1 MSRESNEDIRTDNI
15 NTGAGKDGMTRTQR
29 DDLEEL
35 FYSLKLDG
43 PDGIARFTRLADD
56 AAVDAAAETERKEA
70 ADAAAEPER
79 REAADVAAEPERKE
93 AADHA
98 AELFTGRSSEEQD
111 ELSPDAGAD
120 EPEHTESISDRM
132 TEEDS
137 CGGEPAGQ
145 ETAGEE
151 DTGVTLA
158 GRENG
163 GQEESLPEND
173 GSETAGENQ
182 EEEETVSEGTSG
194 TEAERADTDEDEMIG
209 TETVGDEAGEEADG
223 TAAFAPDG
231 EIPEEEKR
239 RSVRKKADKA
249 KQRPV
254 RTGKKSGRHSAVLV
268 PAVIIIVAAIVA
280 SAALLGHRSAS
291 QNTDENS
298 SADSTSETSQEAAL
312 EENAYPA
319 VNELMRT
326 YFDAYAD
333 GDTDTIAS
341 ISSGLS
347 ETEKIQIRAVS
358 EYIDSYPQID
368 VYTKPGPA
376 DGSYICFVVTEMKF
390 EDQDTLIPGMQTMY
404 VCTNDQGSLYINEDE
419 SDSDAAAYIKQVS
432 EESDVVDL
440 SNRVQEE
447 YNSLMADNPD
457 LKSYIDDTYNQ
468 IQVAVAEAL
477 GNAEASET
485 SGDSTSGTSDT
496 SASGVTAL
504 KANDVVN
511 VRASASE
518 DADVLGQTVSGDT
531 YTLIE
536 EQDDGWSQIEFDGQT
551 GYVKTEYFTE
561 VTSDSSESSD
571 VSGSTSSGESSSE
584 AASAGDTSGGGSQ
597 DSTGTE
603 TNQDTQSADTVQG
616 TAMATESLII
626 RKTADES
633 GDKIGNVW
641 AGFTVN
647 VLEKGDTWTKIE
659 QDGVTG
665 YVKTQYL
672 KFN

>member
-15 NTGAGKDGMTRTQR
+15 NSGAGKDGMTRTQR

-56 AAVDAAAETERKEA
+56 AA
-70 ADAAAEPER
+70 AEP
-79 REAADVAAEPERKE
+79 DRKE

-137 CGGEPAGQ
+137 FGGEPAGQ

-151 DTGVTLA
+151 DTGVTLT

-182 EEEETVSEGTSG
+182 EEEETVSEETSG
-194 TEAERADTDEDEMIG
+194 TEAERADTDEDETIG
-209 TETVGDEAGEEADG
+209 TETVGDEAGEDADG

-231 EIPEEEKR
+231 EIPEEKKR
-239 RSVRKKADKA
+239 RSVRKKADQA

-254 RTGKKSGRHSAVLV
+254 RTGKRSGRHSAVLV

-447 YNSLMADNPD
+447 YNSLMAENPD

-477 GNAEASET
+477 GNAEASGT
-485 SGDSTSGTSDT
+485 SIDSTSGTSDT

-584 AASAGDTSGGGSQ
+584 AASAGDTSGSGSQ

-616 TAMATESLII
+616 TAMATESLVI
-626 RKTADES
+626 RKAADES

>member
-56 AAVDAAAETERKEA
+56 AAVDAAAEPERKEA
-70 ADAAAEPER
+70 VDAAAEP
-79 REAADVAAEPERKE
+79 DRKE

-137 CGGEPAGQ
+137 FGGEPAGQ

-173 GSETAGENQ
+173 GSETAGETQ

-194 TEAERADTDEDEMIG
+194 TEAERADTDEDETIG
-209 TETVGDEAGEEADG
+209 TETVGDEAGEDADG

-249 KQRPV
+249 KPRPF

-447 YNSLMADNPD
+447 YNSLMAENPD

-477 GNAEASET
+477 GNAEASGT
-485 SGDSTSGTSDT
+485 SIDSTSGTSDT

-584 AASAGDTSGGGSQ
+584 AASAGDTSGSGSQ

-616 TAMATESLII
+616 TAMATESLVI
-626 RKTADES
+626 RKAADES

>member
-15 NTGAGKDGMTRTQR
+15 NSGAGKDGMTRTQR

-56 AAVDAAAETERKEA
+56 AA
-70 ADAAAEPER
+70 AEP
-79 REAADVAAEPERKE
+79 DRKE

-137 CGGEPAGQ
+137 FGGEPAGQ

-151 DTGVTLA
+151 DTGVTLT

-182 EEEETVSEGTSG
+182 EEEETVSEETSG
-194 TEAERADTDEDEMIG
+194 TEAERADTDEDETIG
-209 TETVGDEAGEEADG
+209 TETVGDEAGEDADG

-231 EIPEEEKR
+231 EIPEEKKR
-239 RSVRKKADKA
+239 RSVRKKADQA

-254 RTGKKSGRHSAVLV
+254 RTGKRSGRHSAVLV

-447 YNSLMADNPD
+447 YNSLMAENPD
-457 LKSYIDDTYNQ
+457 LKSYIDDAYNQ

-477 GNAEASET
+477 GNAEASGT
-485 SGDSTSGTSDT
+485 SIDSTSGTSDT

-584 AASAGDTSGGGSQ
+584 AASAGDTSGSGSQ

-616 TAMATESLII
+616 TAMATESLVI
-626 RKTADES
+626 RKAADES

>member
-15 NTGAGKDGMTRTQR
+15 NSGAGKDGMTKTQR

-56 AAVDAAAETERKEA
+56 AA
-70 ADAAAEPER
+70 AEP
-79 REAADVAAEPERKE
+79 DRKE

-137 CGGEPAGQ
+137 FGGEPAGQ

-182 EEEETVSEGTSG
+182 EEEETVSEETSG
-194 TEAERADTDEDEMIG
+194 TEAERADTDEDETIG
-209 TETVGDEAGEEADG
+209 TDTVGDQAGEDADG

-239 RSVRKKADKA
+239 RSVRKKADQA

-254 RTGKKSGRHSAVLV
+254 RTGKRSGRHSAVLV

-447 YNSLMADNPD
+447 YNSLMAENPD

-477 GNAEASET
+477 GNAEASGT
-485 SGDSTSGTSDT
+485 SIDSTSGTSDT

-584 AASAGDTSGGGSQ
+584 AASAGDTSGSGSQ

-616 TAMATESLII
+616 TAMATESLVI
-626 RKTADES
+626 RKAADES

>member
-56 AAVDAAAETERKEA
+56 AAADAAAEPERKEA
-70 ADAAAEPER
+70 ADAAAEP
-79 REAADVAAEPERKE
+79 DRKE

-137 CGGEPAGQ
+137 FGGEPAGQ

-163 GQEESLPEND
+163 RQEESLPEND

-194 TEAERADTDEDEMIG
+194 TEAERADTDEDETIG
-209 TETVGDEAGEEADG
+209 TETVGDETGEEADG

-254 RTGKKSGRHSAVLV
+254 RTEKKSGRHSAVLV

-312 EENAYPA
+312 EVNAYPA

-404 VCTNDQGSLYINEDE
+404 VCTNDQESLYINEDE

-432 EESDVVDL
+432 GESDVVDL

-518 DADVLGQTVSGDT
+518 DSDVLGQTVSGDT

>member
-15 NTGAGKDGMTRTQR
+15 NSGAGKDGMTKTQR

-43 PDGIARFTRLADD
+43 PDGIARFTHLADD
-56 AAVDAAAETERKEA
+56 AA
-70 ADAAAEPER
+70 AEP
-79 REAADVAAEPERKE
+79 DRKE

-137 CGGEPAGQ
+137 FGGEPAGQ

-182 EEEETVSEGTSG
+182 EEEETVSEETDKEENEIEENYGEAPVSEGTSG
-194 TEAERADTDEDEMIG
+194 TEAERADTDEDETIG
-209 TETVGDEAGEEADG
+209 TETVGDEAGEDADG

-231 EIPEEEKR
+231 EIPEEKKR
-239 RSVRKKADKA
+239 RSVRKKADQA

-447 YNSLMADNPD
+447 YNSLMAENPD

-477 GNAEASET
+477 GNAEASGT
-485 SGDSTSGTSDT
+485 SIDSTSGTSDT

-571 VSGSTSSGESSSE
+571 ASGSTSSGESSSE
-584 AASAGDTSGGGSQ
+584 AASAGDTSGSGSQ

-616 TAMATESLII
+616 TAMATESLVI
-626 RKTADES
+626 RKTGDES

>member
-15 NTGAGKDGMTRTQR
+15 NSGAGKDGMTKTQR

-43 PDGIARFTRLADD
+43 PDGIARFTHLADD
-56 AAVDAAAETERKEA
+56 AA
-70 ADAAAEPER
+70 AEP
-79 REAADVAAEPERKE
+79 DRKE

-137 CGGEPAGQ
+137 FGGEPAGQ

-182 EEEETVSEGTSG
+182 EEEETVSEETSG
-194 TEAERADTDEDEMIG
+194 TEAERADTDEDETIG
-209 TETVGDEAGEEADG
+209 TDTVGDQAGEDADG

-254 RTGKKSGRHSAVLV
+254 RTRKKSGRHSAVLV

-447 YNSLMADNPD
+447 YNSLMAENPD

-477 GNAEASET
+477 GNAEASGT
-485 SGDSTSGTSDT
+485 SIDSTSGTSDT

-584 AASAGDTSGGGSQ
+584 AASAGDTSGSGSQ

-616 TAMATESLII
+616 TAMATESLVI
-626 RKTADES
+626 RKAADES

>member
-15 NTGAGKDGMTRTQR
+15 NSGAGKDGMTKTQR

-56 AAVDAAAETERKEA
+56 AA
-70 ADAAAEPER
+70 AEP
-79 REAADVAAEPERKE
+79 DRKE

-137 CGGEPAGQ
+137 FGGEPAGQ

-182 EEEETVSEGTSG
+182 EEEETVSEETSG
-194 TEAERADTDEDEMIG
+194 TEAERADTDEDETIG
-209 TETVGDEAGEEADG
+209 TETVGDEAGEDADG

-231 EIPEEEKR
+231 EIPEEKKR
-239 RSVRKKADKA
+239 RSVRKKADQA

-254 RTGKKSGRHSAVLV
+254 RTGKRSGRHSAVLV

-447 YNSLMADNPD
+447 YNSLMAENPD
-457 LKSYIDDTYNQ
+457 LKSYIDDAYNQ

-477 GNAEASET
+477 GNAEASGT
-485 SGDSTSGTSDT
+485 SIDSTSGTSDT

-584 AASAGDTSGGGSQ
+584 AASAGDTSGSGSQ

-616 TAMATESLII
+616 TAMATESLVI
-626 RKTADES
+626 RKAADES

>member
-15 NTGAGKDGMTRTQR
+15 NSGAGKDGMTRTQR

-56 AAVDAAAETERKEA
+56 AA
-70 ADAAAEPER
+70 AEP
-79 REAADVAAEPERKE
+79 DRKE

-137 CGGEPAGQ
+137 FGGEPAGQ

-182 EEEETVSEGTSG
+182 EEEETVSEETSG
-194 TEAERADTDEDEMIG
+194 TEAERADTDEDETIG
-209 TETVGDEAGEEADG
+209 TETVGDEAGEDADG

-231 EIPEEEKR
+231 EIPEEKKR
-239 RSVRKKADKA
+239 RSVRKKADQA

-447 YNSLMADNPD
+447 YNSLMAENPD

-477 GNAEASET
+477 GNAEASGT
-485 SGDSTSGTSDT
+485 SIDSTSGTSDT

-584 AASAGDTSGGGSQ
+584 AASAGDTSGSGSQ

-616 TAMATESLII
+616 TAMATESLVI

>member
-15 NTGAGKDGMTRTQR
+15 NSGAGKDGMTKTQR

-43 PDGIARFTRLADD
+43 PDGIARFTHLADD
-56 AAVDAAAETERKEA
+56 AA
-70 ADAAAEPER
+70 AEP
-79 REAADVAAEPERKE
+79 DRKE

-137 CGGEPAGQ
+137 FGGEPAGQ

-182 EEEETVSEGTSG
+182 EEEETVSEETSG
-194 TEAERADTDEDEMIG
+194 TEAERADTDEDETIG
-209 TETVGDEAGEEADG
+209 TETVGDEAGEDADG

-231 EIPEEEKR
+231 EIPEEKKR
-239 RSVRKKADKA
+239 RSVRKKADQA

-254 RTGKKSGRHSAVLV
+254 RTGKRSGRHSAVLV

-447 YNSLMADNPD
+447 YNSLMAENPD

-477 GNAEASET
+477 GNAEASGT
-485 SGDSTSGTSDT
+485 SIDSTSGTSDT

-584 AASAGDTSGGGSQ
+584 AASAGDTSGSGSQ

-603 TNQDTQSADTVQG
+603 TNQDTHSADTVQG
-616 TAMATESLII
+616 TAMATESLVI
-626 RKTADES
+626 RKAADES

>member
-15 NTGAGKDGMTRTQR
+15 NSGAGKDGMTKTQR

-43 PDGIARFTRLADD
+43 PDGIARFTHLADD
-56 AAVDAAAETERKEA
+56 AA
-70 ADAAAEPER
+70 AEP
-79 REAADVAAEPERKE
+79 DRKE

-137 CGGEPAGQ
+137 FGGEPAGQ

-182 EEEETVSEGTSG
+182 EEEETVSEETSG
-194 TEAERADTDEDEMIG
+194 TEAERADTDEDETIG
-209 TETVGDEAGEEADG
+209 TETVGDEAGEDADG
-223 TAAFAPDG
+223 MAAFAPDG

-239 RSVRKKADKA
+239 RSVRKKADQA

-447 YNSLMADNPD
+447 YNSLMAENPD
-457 LKSYIDDTYNQ
+457 LKSYIDDAYNQ

-477 GNAEASET
+477 GNAEASGT
-485 SGDSTSGTSDT
+485 SIDSTSGTSDT

-584 AASAGDTSGGGSQ
+584 AASAGDTSGSGSQ

-616 TAMATESLII
+616 TAMATESLVI
-626 RKTADES
+626 RKAADES

>member
-15 NTGAGKDGMTRTQR
+15 NSGAGKDGMTKTQR

-43 PDGIARFTRLADD
+43 PDGIARFTHLADD
-56 AAVDAAAETERKEA
+56 AA
-70 ADAAAEPER
+70 AEP
-79 REAADVAAEPERKE
+79 DRKE

-137 CGGEPAGQ
+137 FGGEPAGQ

-182 EEEETVSEGTSG
+182 EEEETVSEETSG
-194 TEAERADTDEDEMIG
+194 TEAERADTDEDETIG
-209 TETVGDEAGEEADG
+209 TETVGDEAGEDADG

-231 EIPEEEKR
+231 EIPEEKKR
-239 RSVRKKADKA
+239 RSVRKKADQA

-254 RTGKKSGRHSAVLV
+254 RTGKRSGRHSAVLV

-447 YNSLMADNPD
+447 YNSLMAENPD
-457 LKSYIDDTYNQ
+457 LKSYIDDAYNQ

-477 GNAEASET
+477 GNAEASGT
-485 SGDSTSGTSDT
+485 SIDSTSGTSDT

-584 AASAGDTSGGGSQ
+584 AASAGDTSGSGSQ

-616 TAMATESLII
+616 TAMATESLVI
-626 RKTADES
+626 RKAADES

>member
-15 NTGAGKDGMTRTQR
+15 NSGAGKDGMTKTQR

-56 AAVDAAAETERKEA
+56 AA
-70 ADAAAEPER
+70 AEP
-79 REAADVAAEPERKE
+79 DRKE

-137 CGGEPAGQ
+137 FGGEPAGQ

-182 EEEETVSEGTSG
+182 EEEETVSEETSG
-194 TEAERADTDEDEMIG
+194 TEAERADTDEDETIG
-209 TETVGDEAGEEADG
+209 TDTVGDQAGEDADG

-254 RTGKKSGRHSAVLV
+254 RTRKKSGRHSAVLV

-447 YNSLMADNPD
+447 YNSLMAENPD

-477 GNAEASET
+477 GNAEASGT
-485 SGDSTSGTSDT
+485 SIDSTSGTSDT

-584 AASAGDTSGGGSQ
+584 AASAGDTSGSGSQ

-616 TAMATESLII
+616 TAMATESLVI

>member
-15 NTGAGKDGMTRTQR
+15 NSGAGKDGMTKTQR

-56 AAVDAAAETERKEA
+56 AA
-70 ADAAAEPER
+70 AEP
-79 REAADVAAEPERKE
+79 DRKE

-137 CGGEPAGQ
+137 FGGEPAGQ
-145 ETAGEE
+145 KTAGEE

-182 EEEETVSEGTSG
+182 EEEETVSEETSG
-194 TEAERADTDEDEMIG
+194 TEAERADTDEDETIG
-209 TETVGDEAGEEADG
+209 TETVGDEAGEDADG

-231 EIPEEEKR
+231 EIPEEKKR
-239 RSVRKKADKA
+239 RSVRKKADQA

-447 YNSLMADNPD
+447 YNSLMAENPD

-477 GNAEASET
+477 GNAEASGT
-485 SGDSTSGTSDT
+485 SIDSTSGTSDT

-584 AASAGDTSGGGSQ
+584 AASAGDTSGSGSQ

-616 TAMATESLII
+616 TAMATESLVI
-626 RKTADES
+626 RKTGDES

>member
-15 NTGAGKDGMTRTQR
+15 NSGAGKDGMTRTQR

-56 AAVDAAAETERKEA
+56 AA
-70 ADAAAEPER
+70 AEP
-79 REAADVAAEPERKE
+79 DRKE

-137 CGGEPAGQ
+137 FGGEPAGQ

-182 EEEETVSEGTSG
+182 EEEETVSEETSG
-194 TEAERADTDEDEMIG
+194 TEAERADTDEDETIG
-209 TETVGDEAGEEADG
+209 TETVGDEAGEDADG
-223 TAAFAPDG
+223 MAAFAPDG
-231 EIPEEEKR
+231 EIPEEKKR
-239 RSVRKKADKA
+239 RSVRKKADQA

-254 RTGKKSGRHSAVLV
+254 RTRKKSGRHSAVLV

-447 YNSLMADNPD
+447 YNSLMAENPD

-477 GNAEASET
+477 GNAEASGT
-485 SGDSTSGTSDT
+485 SIDSTSGTSDT

-584 AASAGDTSGGGSQ
+584 AASAGDTSGSGSQ

-616 TAMATESLII
+616 TAMATESLVI
-626 RKTADES
+626 RKAADES

>member
-15 NTGAGKDGMTRTQR
+15 NSGAGKDGMTRTQR

-56 AAVDAAAETERKEA
+56 AA
-70 ADAAAEPER
+70 AEP
-79 REAADVAAEPERKE
+79 DRKE

-137 CGGEPAGQ
+137 FGGEPAGQ

-182 EEEETVSEGTSG
+182 EEEETVSEETDKEENEIEENYGEAPVSEGTSG
-194 TEAERADTDEDEMIG
+194 TEAERADTDEDETIG
-209 TETVGDEAGEEADG
+209 TETVGDEAGEDADG

-239 RSVRKKADKA
+239 RSVRKKADQA

-447 YNSLMADNPD
+447 YNSLMAENPD

-477 GNAEASET
+477 GNAEASGT
-485 SGDSTSGTSDT
+485 SIDSTSGTSDT

-584 AASAGDTSGGGSQ
+584 AASAGDTSGSGSQ

-616 TAMATESLII
+616 TAMATESLVI
-626 RKTADES
+626 RKAADES

>member
-1 MSRESNEDIRTDNI
+1 M
-15 NTGAGKDGMTRTQR
+15 
-29 DDLEEL
+29 
-35 FYSLKLDG
+35 
-43 PDGIARFTRLADD
+43 
-56 AAVDAAAETERKEA
+56 
-70 ADAAAEPER
+70 
-79 REAADVAAEPERKE
+79 
-93 AADHA
+93 
-98 AELFTGRSSEEQD
+98 
-111 ELSPDAGAD
+111 
-120 EPEHTESISDRM
+120 
-132 TEEDS
+132 
-137 CGGEPAGQ
+137 
-145 ETAGEE
+145 
-151 DTGVTLA
+151 
-158 GRENG
+158 
-163 GQEESLPEND
+163 
-173 GSETAGENQ
+173 
-182 EEEETVSEGTSG
+182 
-194 TEAERADTDEDEMIG
+194 
-209 TETVGDEAGEEADG
+209 
-223 TAAFAPDG
+223 
-231 EIPEEEKR
+231 
-239 RSVRKKADKA
+239 
-249 KQRPV
+249 
-254 RTGKKSGRHSAVLV
+254 
-268 PAVIIIVAAIVA
+268 AAIVA

-447 YNSLMADNPD
+447 YNSLMAENPD

-477 GNAEASET
+477 GNAEASGT
-485 SGDSTSGTSDT
+485 SIDSTSGTSDT

-584 AASAGDTSGGGSQ
+584 AASAGDTSGSGSQ

-616 TAMATESLII
+616 TAMATESLVI
-626 RKTADES
+626 RKAADES

>member
-15 NTGAGKDGMTRTQR
+15 NSGAGKDGMTKTQR

-43 PDGIARFTRLADD
+43 PDGIARFTHLADD
-56 AAVDAAAETERKEA
+56 AA
-70 ADAAAEPER
+70 AEP
-79 REAADVAAEPERKE
+79 DRKE

-137 CGGEPAGQ
+137 FGGEPAGQ

-182 EEEETVSEGTSG
+182 EEEETVSEETDKEENEIEENYGEAPVSEGTSG
-194 TEAERADTDEDEMIG
+194 TEAERADTDEDETIG
-209 TETVGDEAGEEADG
+209 TETVGDEAGEDADG

-231 EIPEEEKR
+231 EIPEEKKR
-239 RSVRKKADKA
+239 RSVRKKADQA

-254 RTGKKSGRHSAVLV
+254 RTGKRSGRHSAVLV

-447 YNSLMADNPD
+447 YNSLMAENPD

-477 GNAEASET
+477 GNAEASGT
-485 SGDSTSGTSDT
+485 SIDSTSGTSDT

-584 AASAGDTSGGGSQ
+584 AASAGDTSGSGSQ

-603 TNQDTQSADTVQG
+603 TNQDTHSADTVQG
-616 TAMATESLII
+616 TAMATESLVI
-626 RKTADES
+626 RKAADES

>member
-15 NTGAGKDGMTRTQR
+15 NSGAGKDGMTKTQR

-43 PDGIARFTRLADD
+43 PDGIARFTHLADD
-56 AAVDAAAETERKEA
+56 AA
-70 ADAAAEPER
+70 AEP
-79 REAADVAAEPERKE
+79 DRKE

-137 CGGEPAGQ
+137 FGGEPAGQ

-151 DTGVTLA
+151 DTGVTLT

-182 EEEETVSEGTSG
+182 EEEETVSEETSG
-194 TEAERADTDEDEMIG
+194 TEAERADTDEDETIG
-209 TETVGDEAGEEADG
+209 TETVGDEAGEDADG

-231 EIPEEEKR
+231 EIPEEKKR
-239 RSVRKKADKA
+239 RSVRKKADQA

-447 YNSLMADNPD
+447 YNSLMAENPD

-477 GNAEASET
+477 GNAEASGT
-485 SGDSTSGTSDT
+485 SIDSTSGTSDT

-584 AASAGDTSGGGSQ
+584 AASAGDTSGSGSQ

-616 TAMATESLII
+616 TAMATESLVI
-626 RKTADES
+626 RKAADES

>member
-15 NTGAGKDGMTRTQR
+15 NSGAGKDGMTKTQR

-43 PDGIARFTRLADD
+43 PDGIVRFTRLADD
-56 AAVDAAAETERKEA
+56 AA
-70 ADAAAEPER
+70 AEP
-79 REAADVAAEPERKE
+79 DRKE

-137 CGGEPAGQ
+137 FGGEPAGQ

-163 GQEESLPEND
+163 RQEESLPEND

-182 EEEETVSEGTSG
+182 EEEETVSDETDKEENEIEENKIEENYGEAPVSEGTSG
-194 TEAERADTDEDEMIG
+194 TEAERADTDEDETIG
-209 TETVGDEAGEEADG
+209 TETVGDEAGEDADG

-280 SAALLGHRSAS
+280 SVALLGHRSAS

-447 YNSLMADNPD
+447 YNSLMAENPD

-477 GNAEASET
+477 GNAEASGT
-485 SGDSTSGTSDT
+485 SIDSTSGTSDT

-584 AASAGDTSGGGSQ
+584 AASAGDTSGSGSQ

-616 TAMATESLII
+616 TAMATESLVI
-626 RKTADES
+626 RKAADES

>member
-15 NTGAGKDGMTRTQR
+15 NSGAGKDGMTKTQR

-43 PDGIARFTRLADD
+43 PDGIARFTHLADD
-56 AAVDAAAETERKEA
+56 AA
-70 ADAAAEPER
+70 AEP
-79 REAADVAAEPERKE
+79 DRKE

-137 CGGEPAGQ
+137 FGGEPAGQ

-182 EEEETVSEGTSG
+182 EEEETVSEETSG
-194 TEAERADTDEDEMIG
+194 TEAERADTDEDETIG
-209 TETVGDEAGEEADG
+209 TETVGDEAGEDADG

-231 EIPEEEKR
+231 EIPEEKKR
-239 RSVRKKADKA
+239 RSVRKKADQA

-254 RTGKKSGRHSAVLV
+254 RTGKRSGRHSAVLV

-447 YNSLMADNPD
+447 YNSLMAENPD

-477 GNAEASET
+477 GNAEASGT
-485 SGDSTSGTSDT
+485 SIDSTSGTSDT

-504 KANDVVN
+504 KANDVVT

-571 VSGSTSSGESSSE
+571 VSDSTSSGESSSE
-584 AASAGDTSGGGSQ
+584 AASAGDTSGSGSQ

-616 TAMATESLII
+616 TAMATESLVI
-626 RKTADES
+626 RKAADES

>member
-15 NTGAGKDGMTRTQR
+15 NSGAGKDGMTKTQR

-56 AAVDAAAETERKEA
+56 AA
-70 ADAAAEPER
+70 AEP
-79 REAADVAAEPERKE
+79 DRKE

-137 CGGEPAGQ
+137 FGGEPAGQ

-182 EEEETVSEGTSG
+182 EEEETVSEETSG
-194 TEAERADTDEDEMIG
+194 TEAERADTDEDETIG
-209 TETVGDEAGEEADG
+209 TDTVGDQAGEDADG

-231 EIPEEEKR
+231 EIPEEKKR
-239 RSVRKKADKA
+239 RSVRKKADQA

-447 YNSLMADNPD
+447 YNSLMAENPD

-477 GNAEASET
+477 GNAEASGT
-485 SGDSTSGTSDT
+485 SIDSTSGTSDT

-584 AASAGDTSGGGSQ
+584 AASAGDTSGSGSQ

-616 TAMATESLII
+616 TAMATESLVI
-626 RKTADES
+626 RKAADES

>member
-56 AAVDAAAETERKEA
+56 AA
-70 ADAAAEPER
+70 AEP
-79 REAADVAAEPERKE
+79 DRKE

-137 CGGEPAGQ
+137 FGGEPAGQ

-182 EEEETVSEGTSG
+182 EEEETVSEETSG
-194 TEAERADTDEDEMIG
+194 TEAERADTDEDETIG
-209 TETVGDEAGEEADG
+209 TETVGDEAGEDADG

-231 EIPEEEKR
+231 EIPEEKKR
-239 RSVRKKADKA
+239 RSVRKKADQA

-254 RTGKKSGRHSAVLV
+254 RTGKRSGRHSAVLV

-447 YNSLMADNPD
+447 YNSLMAENPD

-477 GNAEASET
+477 GNAEASGT
-485 SGDSTSGTSDT
+485 SIDSTSGTSDT

-584 AASAGDTSGGGSQ
+584 AASAGDTSGSGSQ

-616 TAMATESLII
+616 TAMATESLVI
-626 RKTADES
+626 RKAADES

>member
-15 NTGAGKDGMTRTQR
+15 NSGAGKDGMTKTQR

-56 AAVDAAAETERKEA
+56 AA
-70 ADAAAEPER
+70 AEP
-79 REAADVAAEPERKE
+79 DRKE

-137 CGGEPAGQ
+137 FGGEPAGQ

-182 EEEETVSEGTSG
+182 EEEETVSEETSG
-194 TEAERADTDEDEMIG
+194 TEAERADTDEDETIG
-209 TETVGDEAGEEADG
+209 TETVGDEAGEDADG

-231 EIPEEEKR
+231 EIPEEKKR
-239 RSVRKKADKA
+239 RSVRKKADQA

-254 RTGKKSGRHSAVLV
+254 RTGKRSGRHSAVLV

-447 YNSLMADNPD
+447 YNSLMAENPD

-477 GNAEASET
+477 GNAEASGT
-485 SGDSTSGTSDT
+485 SIDSTSGTSDT

-584 AASAGDTSGGGSQ
+584 AASAGDTSGSGSQ

-616 TAMATESLII
+616 TAMATESLVI
-626 RKTADES
+626 RKAADES

>member
-15 NTGAGKDGMTRTQR
+15 NSGAGKDGMTKTQR

-43 PDGIARFTRLADD
+43 PDGIARFTHLADD
-56 AAVDAAAETERKEA
+56 AA
-70 ADAAAEPER
+70 AEP
-79 REAADVAAEPERKE
+79 DRKE

-137 CGGEPAGQ
+137 FGGEPAGQ

-182 EEEETVSEGTSG
+182 EEEETVSEETDKEENEIEENYGEAPVSEGTSG
-194 TEAERADTDEDEMIG
+194 TEAERADTDEDETIG
-209 TETVGDEAGEEADG
+209 TETVGDEAGEDADG

-231 EIPEEEKR
+231 EIPEEKKR
-239 RSVRKKADKA
+239 RSVRKKADQA

-447 YNSLMADNPD
+447 YNSLMAENPD

-477 GNAEASET
+477 GNAEASGT
-485 SGDSTSGTSDT
+485 SIDSTSGTSDT

-584 AASAGDTSGGGSQ
+584 AASAGDTSGSGSQ

-616 TAMATESLII
+616 TAMATESLVI
-626 RKTADES
+626 RKTGDES

>member
-15 NTGAGKDGMTRTQR
+15 NSGA
-29 DDLEEL
+29 DLEEL

-43 PDGIARFTRLADD
+43 PDGIVRFTRLADD
-56 AAVDAAAETERKEA
+56 AA
-70 ADAAAEPER
+70 AEP
-79 REAADVAAEPERKE
+79 DRKE

-137 CGGEPAGQ
+137 FGGEPAGQ

-182 EEEETVSEGTSG
+182 EEEETVSETSG
-194 TEAERADTDEDEMIG
+194 TEAERADTDEDETIG
-209 TETVGDEAGEEADG
+209 TETVGDEAGEDADG

-447 YNSLMADNPD
+447 YNSLMAENPD

-477 GNAEASET
+477 GNAEASGT
-485 SGDSTSGTSDT
+485 SIDSTSGTSDT

-584 AASAGDTSGGGSQ
+584 AASAGDTSGSGSQ

-616 TAMATESLII
+616 TAMATESLVI
-626 RKTADES
+626 RKAADES

>member
-15 NTGAGKDGMTRTQR
+15 NSGAGKDGMTRTQR

-56 AAVDAAAETERKEA
+56 AA
-70 ADAAAEPER
+70 AEP
-79 REAADVAAEPERKE
+79 DRKE

-137 CGGEPAGQ
+137 FGGEPAGQ

-182 EEEETVSEGTSG
+182 EEEETVSEETSG
-194 TEAERADTDEDEMIG
+194 TEAERADTDEDETIG
-209 TETVGDEAGEEADG
+209 TETVGDEAGEDADG

-231 EIPEEEKR
+231 EIPEEKKR
-239 RSVRKKADKA
+239 RSVRKKADQA

-447 YNSLMADNPD
+447 YNSLMAENPD

-477 GNAEASET
+477 GNAEASGT
-485 SGDSTSGTSDT
+485 SIDSTSGASDT

-584 AASAGDTSGGGSQ
+584 AASAGDTSGSGSQ

-616 TAMATESLII
+616 TAMATESLVI
-626 RKTADES
+626 RKAADES

>member
-15 NTGAGKDGMTRTQR
+15 NSGAGKDGMTRTQR

-43 PDGIARFTRLADD
+43 PDGIARFTHLADD
-56 AAVDAAAETERKEA
+56 AA
-70 ADAAAEPER
+70 AEP
-79 REAADVAAEPERKE
+79 DRKE

-137 CGGEPAGQ
+137 FGGEPAGQ

-182 EEEETVSEGTSG
+182 EEEETVSEETSG
-194 TEAERADTDEDEMIG
+194 TEAERADTDEDETIG
-209 TETVGDEAGEEADG
+209 TETVGDEAGEDADG

-231 EIPEEEKR
+231 EIPEEKKR
-239 RSVRKKADKA
+239 RSVRKKADQA

-447 YNSLMADNPD
+447 YNSLMAENPD

-477 GNAEASET
+477 GNAEASGT
-485 SGDSTSGTSDT
+485 SIDSTSGTSDT

-584 AASAGDTSGGGSQ
+584 AASAGDTSGSGSQ

-616 TAMATESLII
+616 TAMATESLVI
-626 RKTADES
+626 RKAADES

>member
-15 NTGAGKDGMTRTQR
+15 NSGAGKDGMTKTQR

-43 PDGIARFTRLADD
+43 PDGIARFTHLADD
-56 AAVDAAAETERKEA
+56 AA
-70 ADAAAEPER
+70 AEP
-79 REAADVAAEPERKE
+79 DRKE

-137 CGGEPAGQ
+137 FGGEPAGQ

-182 EEEETVSEGTSG
+182 EEEETVSEETSG
-194 TEAERADTDEDEMIG
+194 TEAERADTDEDETIG
-209 TETVGDEAGEEADG
+209 TETVGDEAGEDADG

-231 EIPEEEKR
+231 EIPEEKKR
-239 RSVRKKADKA
+239 RSVRKKADQA

-254 RTGKKSGRHSAVLV
+254 RTGKRSGRHSAVLV

-447 YNSLMADNPD
+447 YNSLMAENPD

-477 GNAEASET
+477 GNAEASGT
-485 SGDSTSGTSDT
+485 SIDSTSGTSDT

-571 VSGSTSSGESSSE
+571 VSDSTSSGESSSE
-584 AASAGDTSGGGSQ
+584 AASAGDTSGSGSQ

-616 TAMATESLII
+616 TAMATESLVI
-626 RKTADES
+626 RKAADES
-633 GDKIGNVW
+633 GDKIGNVG

>member
-15 NTGAGKDGMTRTQR
+15 NSGAGKDGMTKTQR

-56 AAVDAAAETERKEA
+56 AA
-70 ADAAAEPER
+70 AEP
-79 REAADVAAEPERKE
+79 DRKE

-137 CGGEPAGQ
+137 FGGEPAGQ

-182 EEEETVSEGTSG
+182 EEEETVSEETDKEENEIEENYGEAPVSEGTSG
-194 TEAERADTDEDEMIG
+194 TEAERADTDEDETIG
-209 TETVGDEAGEEADG
+209 TETVGDEAGEDADG

-239 RSVRKKADKA
+239 RSVRKKADQA

-447 YNSLMADNPD
+447 YNSLMAENPD

-477 GNAEASET
+477 GNAEASGT
-485 SGDSTSGTSDT
+485 SIDSTSGTSDT

-584 AASAGDTSGGGSQ
+584 AASAGDTSGSGSQ

-603 TNQDTQSADTVQG
+603 TNQDTQPADTVQG
-616 TAMATESLII
+616 TAMATESLVI
-626 RKTADES
+626 RKTGDES

>member
-29 DDLEEL
+29 D
-35 FYSLKLDG
+35 
-43 PDGIARFTRLADD
+43 LADD
-56 AAVDAAAETERKEA
+56 AA
-70 ADAAAEPER
+70 AEP
-79 REAADVAAEPERKE
+79 DRKE

-137 CGGEPAGQ
+137 FGGEPAGQ

-182 EEEETVSEGTSG
+182 EEEETVSEETDKEENEIEENYGEAPVSEGTSG
-194 TEAERADTDEDEMIG
+194 TEAERADTDEDETIG
-209 TETVGDEAGEEADG
+209 TETVGDEAGEDADG

-231 EIPEEEKR
+231 EIPEEKKR
-239 RSVRKKADKA
+239 RSVRKKADQA

-376 DGSYICFVVTEMKF
+376 DGSYICYVVTEMKF

-447 YNSLMADNPD
+447 YNSLMAENPD

-477 GNAEASET
+477 GNAEASGT
-485 SGDSTSGTSDT
+485 SIDSTSGTSDT

-584 AASAGDTSGGGSQ
+584 AASAGDTSGSGSQ

-616 TAMATESLII
+616 TAMATESLVI
-626 RKTADES
+626 RKAADES

>member
-15 NTGAGKDGMTRTQR
+15 NSGAGKDGMTKTQR

-56 AAVDAAAETERKEA
+56 AA
-70 ADAAAEPER
+70 AEP
-79 REAADVAAEPERKE
+79 DRKE

-137 CGGEPAGQ
+137 FGGEPAGQ

-182 EEEETVSEGTSG
+182 EEEETVSEETDKEENEIEENYGEAPVSEGTSG
-194 TEAERADTDEDEMIG
+194 TEAERADTDEDETIG
-209 TETVGDEAGEEADG
+209 TETVGDEAGEDADG

-231 EIPEEEKR
+231 EIPEEKKR
-239 RSVRKKADKA
+239 RSVRKKADQA

-447 YNSLMADNPD
+447 YNSLMAENPD

-477 GNAEASET
+477 GNAEASGT
-485 SGDSTSGTSDT
+485 SIDSTSGTSDT

-536 EQDDGWSQIEFDGQT
+536 EQDGGWSQIEFDGQT

-584 AASAGDTSGGGSQ
+584 AASAGDTSGSGSQ

-616 TAMATESLII
+616 TAMATESLVI
-626 RKTADES
+626 RKAADES

>member
-15 NTGAGKDGMTRTQR
+15 NSGAGKDGMTRTQR

-56 AAVDAAAETERKEA
+56 AA
-70 ADAAAEPER
+70 AEP
-79 REAADVAAEPERKE
+79 DRKE

-137 CGGEPAGQ
+137 FGGEPAGQ

-163 GQEESLPEND
+163 GQEESLPGND

-182 EEEETVSEGTSG
+182 EEEETVSEETSG
-194 TEAERADTDEDEMIG
+194 TEAERADTDEDETIG
-209 TETVGDEAGEEADG
+209 TETVEDEAGEDADG

-231 EIPEEEKR
+231 EIPEEKKR
-239 RSVRKKADKA
+239 RSVRKKADQA

-447 YNSLMADNPD
+447 YNSLMAENPD

-477 GNAEASET
+477 GNAEASGT
-485 SGDSTSGTSDT
+485 SIDSTSGTSDT

-571 VSGSTSSGESSSE
+571 ASGSTSSGESSSE
-584 AASAGDTSGGGSQ
+584 AASAGDTSGSGSQ

-616 TAMATESLII
+616 TAMATESLVI
-626 RKTADES
+626 RKAADES

>member
-15 NTGAGKDGMTRTQR
+15 NSGAGKDGMTKTQR

-56 AAVDAAAETERKEA
+56 AA
-70 ADAAAEPER
+70 AEP
-79 REAADVAAEPERKE
+79 DRKE

-137 CGGEPAGQ
+137 FGGEPAGQ

-151 DTGVTLA
+151 DTGVTLT

-182 EEEETVSEGTSG
+182 EEEETVSEETSG
-194 TEAERADTDEDEMIG
+194 TEAERADTDEDETIG
-209 TETVGDEAGEEADG
+209 TETVGDEAGEDADG
-223 TAAFAPDG
+223 MAAFAPDG

-447 YNSLMADNPD
+447 YNSLMAENPD
-457 LKSYIDDTYNQ
+457 LKSYIDDAYNQ

-477 GNAEASET
+477 GNAEASGT
-485 SGDSTSGTSDT
+485 SIDSTSGTSDT

-584 AASAGDTSGGGSQ
+584 AASAGDTSGSGSQ

-616 TAMATESLII
+616 TAMATESLVI
-626 RKTADES
+626 RKAADES

>member
-15 NTGAGKDGMTRTQR
+15 NSGAGKDGMTKTQR

-56 AAVDAAAETERKEA
+56 AA
-70 ADAAAEPER
+70 AEP
-79 REAADVAAEPERKE
+79 DRKE

-137 CGGEPAGQ
+137 FGGEPAGQ

-182 EEEETVSEGTSG
+182 EEEETVSEETSG
-194 TEAERADTDEDEMIG
+194 TEAERADTDEDETIG
-209 TETVGDEAGEEADG
+209 TDTVGDQAGEDADG

-254 RTGKKSGRHSAVLV
+254 RTRKKSGRHSAVLV

-447 YNSLMADNPD
+447 YNSLMAENPD

-477 GNAEASET
+477 GNAEASGT
-485 SGDSTSGTSDT
+485 SIDSTSGTSDT

-584 AASAGDTSGGGSQ
+584 AASAGDTSGSGSQ

-616 TAMATESLII
+616 TAMATESLVI
-626 RKTADES
+626 RKAADES

>member
-15 NTGAGKDGMTRTQR
+15 NSGAGKDGMTKTQR

-43 PDGIARFTRLADD
+43 PDGIARFTHLADD
-56 AAVDAAAETERKEA
+56 AA
-70 ADAAAEPER
+70 AEP
-79 REAADVAAEPERKE
+79 DRKE

-137 CGGEPAGQ
+137 FGGEPAGQ

-182 EEEETVSEGTSG
+182 EEEETVSEETSG
-194 TEAERADTDEDEMIG
+194 TEAERADTDEDETIG
-209 TETVGDEAGEEADG
+209 TETVGDEAGEDADG

-231 EIPEEEKR
+231 EIPEEKKR
-239 RSVRKKADKA
+239 RSVRKKADQA

-254 RTGKKSGRHSAVLV
+254 RTGKRSGRHSAVLV

-447 YNSLMADNPD
+447 YNSLMAENPD

-477 GNAEASET
+477 GNAEASGT
-485 SGDSTSGTSDT
+485 SIDSTSGTSDT

-584 AASAGDTSGGGSQ
+584 AASAGDTSGSGSQ

-616 TAMATESLII
+616 TAMATESLVI
-626 RKTADES
+626 RKAADES

>member
-15 NTGAGKDGMTRTQR
+15 NSGAGKDGMTKTQR

-56 AAVDAAAETERKEA
+56 AA
-70 ADAAAEPER
+70 AEP
-79 REAADVAAEPERKE
+79 DRKE

-137 CGGEPAGQ
+137 FGGEPAGQ

-182 EEEETVSEGTSG
+182 EEEETVSEETSG
-194 TEAERADTDEDEMIG
+194 TEAERADTDEDETIG
-209 TETVGDEAGEEADG
+209 TETVGDEAGEDADG

-231 EIPEEEKR
+231 EIPEEKKR
-239 RSVRKKADKA
+239 RSVRKKADQA

-447 YNSLMADNPD
+447 YNSLMAENPD

-477 GNAEASET
+477 GNAEASGT
-485 SGDSTSGTSDT
+485 SIDSTSGTSDT

-584 AASAGDTSGGGSQ
+584 AASAGDTSGSGSQ

-616 TAMATESLII
+616 TAMATESLVI
-626 RKTADES
+626 RKTGDES

>member
-15 NTGAGKDGMTRTQR
+15 NSGAGKDGMTKTQR

-43 PDGIARFTRLADD
+43 PDGIARFTHLADD
-56 AAVDAAAETERKEA
+56 AA
-70 ADAAAEPER
+70 AEP
-79 REAADVAAEPERKE
+79 DRKE

-137 CGGEPAGQ
+137 FGGEPAGQ

-182 EEEETVSEGTSG
+182 EEEETVSEETSG
-194 TEAERADTDEDEMIG
+194 TEAERADTDEDETIG
-209 TETVGDEAGEEADG
+209 TETVGDEAGEDADG

-231 EIPEEEKR
+231 EIPEEKKR
-239 RSVRKKADKA
+239 RSVRKKADQA

-254 RTGKKSGRHSAVLV
+254 RTGKRSGRHSAVLV

-447 YNSLMADNPD
+447 YNSLMAENPD

-477 GNAEASET
+477 GNAEASGT
-485 SGDSTSGTSDT
+485 SIDSTSGTSDT

-571 VSGSTSSGESSSE
+571 VSDSTSSGESSSE
-584 AASAGDTSGGGSQ
+584 AASAGDTSGSGSQ

-616 TAMATESLII
+616 TAMATESLVI
-626 RKTADES
+626 RKAADES

>member
-15 NTGAGKDGMTRTQR
+15 NSGAINSGAGKDGMTRTQR

-56 AAVDAAAETERKEA
+56 AA
-70 ADAAAEPER
+70 AEP
-79 REAADVAAEPERKE
+79 DRKE

-137 CGGEPAGQ
+137 FGGEPAGQ

-182 EEEETVSEGTSG
+182 EEEETVSEETSG
-194 TEAERADTDEDEMIG
+194 TEAERADTDEDETIG
-209 TETVGDEAGEEADG
+209 TETVGDEAGEDADG

-254 RTGKKSGRHSAVLV
+254 RTGKKSRRHSAVLV

-447 YNSLMADNPD
+447 YNSLMAENPD

-477 GNAEASET
+477 GNAEASGT
-485 SGDSTSGTSDT
+485 SIDSTSGTSDT

-584 AASAGDTSGGGSQ
+584 AASAGDTSGSGSQ

-616 TAMATESLII
+616 TAMATESLVI

>member
-15 NTGAGKDGMTRTQR
+15 NSGAGKDGMTKTQR

-43 PDGIARFTRLADD
+43 PDGIARFTHLADD
-56 AAVDAAAETERKEA
+56 AA
-70 ADAAAEPER
+70 AEP
-79 REAADVAAEPERKE
+79 DRKE

-137 CGGEPAGQ
+137 FGGEPAGQ

-151 DTGVTLA
+151 DTGVTLT

-182 EEEETVSEGTSG
+182 EEEETVSEETDKEENEIEENYGEAPVSEGTSG
-194 TEAERADTDEDEMIG
+194 TEAERADTDEDETIG
-209 TETVGDEAGEEADG
+209 TETVGDEAGEDADG
-223 TAAFAPDG
+223 MAAFAPDG

-239 RSVRKKADKA
+239 RSVRKKADQA

-447 YNSLMADNPD
+447 YNSLMAENPD
-457 LKSYIDDTYNQ
+457 LKSYIDDAYNQ

-477 GNAEASET
+477 GNAEASGT
-485 SGDSTSGTSDT
+485 SIDSTSGTSDT

-584 AASAGDTSGGGSQ
+584 AASAGDTSGSGSQ

-616 TAMATESLII
+616 TAMATESLVI
-626 RKTADES
+626 RKAADES